1 MADDKQVDAVAEP
14 VSEGSSEVTEQP
26 AKKEVSALNVFIQ
39 GVALFSDGYNVQ
51 IIGYMQSVLA
61 VL

>member
-1 MADDKQVDAVAEP
+1 MADGKEIQETSEP
-14 VSEGSSEVTEQP
+14 VSDDGSETSP
-26 AKKEVSALNVFIQ
+26 IAKPKTSSFNVLIQ

-61 VL
+61 IL